1 MKILNLG
8 SLNLDRT
15 YRVEHFVQAGE
26 TIPAIGYGTSPG
38 GKGLNQSV
46 ALARAGAEVCHLGA
60 VGSDGGELLRILEE
74 AGADTQFVQTLS
86 GPSGH
91 AIIQVTP
98 EGDNCIIIFGGTNRQ
113 ITQEMVDA
121 ALRSFGPGDLLLL
134 QNETSQG
141 EYAIREAKRRGLRIA
156 FNPSP
161 ISQELF
167 RYPFELVDYL
177 LVNEIEGGALSDR
190 PGGDPEEILRELCRR
205 YPGTAIVLTI
215 GADGVLCGTN
225 GQLCRH
231 GAYKVPV
238 VDTTAAGDTFCG
250 YFLSGLARGLSLEES
265 LELASKASALAVSR
279 AGAASSIPALS
290 EVEASRL

>member
-1 MKILNLG
+1 
-8 SLNLDRT
+8 
-15 YRVEHFVQAGE
+15 
-26 TIPAIGYGTSPG
+26 
-38 GKGLNQSV
+38 
-46 ALARAGAEVCHLGA
+46 
-60 VGSDGGELLRILEE
+60 
-74 AGADTQFVQTLS
+74 
-86 GPSGH
+86 
-91 AIIQVTP
+91 
-98 EGDNCIIIFGGTNRQ
+98 
-113 ITQEMVDA
+113 MVDA

-205 YPGTAIVLTI
+205 YPDTAIVLTI

>member
-98 EGDNCIIIFGGTNRQ
+98 EGENCIIIFGGTNRQ

-134 QNETSQG
+134 QNETSG
-141 EYAIREAKRRGLRIA
+141 GIR
-156 FNPSP
+156 
-161 ISQELF
+161 
-167 RYPFELVDYL
+167 D
-177 LVNEIEGGALSDR
+177 
-190 PGGDPEEILRELCRR
+190 PGGKAARAADSLQSVAHL
-205 YPGTAIVLTI
+205 PGAF
-215 GADGVLCGTN
+215 
-225 GQLCRH
+225 
-231 GAYKVPV
+231 PV
-238 VDTTAAGDTFCG
+238 SV
-250 YFLSGLARGLSLEES
+250 
-265 LELASKASALAVSR
+265 
-279 AGAASSIPALS
+279 
-290 EVEASRL
+290 